1 MHEEWQEN
9 KAKVLGSLLKQGQ
22 IYENEDEKEKEAENE
37 VEEAKVDD
45 K

>member
-22 IYENEDEKEKEAENE
+22 IYENEAEKENEPENDG
-37 VEEAKVDD
+37 EEAKVDE